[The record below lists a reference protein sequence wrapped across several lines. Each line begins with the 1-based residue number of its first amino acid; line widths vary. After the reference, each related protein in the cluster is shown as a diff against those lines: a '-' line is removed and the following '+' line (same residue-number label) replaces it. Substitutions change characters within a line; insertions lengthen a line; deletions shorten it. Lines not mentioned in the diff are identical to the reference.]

1 MARYVS
7 IPTVTIGLTP
17 WQKMFMDAVKEDVEL
32 LTDQRGD
39 GKKAAIVRGD
49 VTTDYLAQAAGPTL
63 AEVNAITDKVNALI
77 AALRRAA

>member
-7 IPTVTIGLTP
+7 IPTITIGLTP

-39 GKKAAIVRGD
+39 GSKAAIVRGD
-49 VTTDYLAQAAGPTL
+49 VTTDYLVSATGPTL
-63 AEVNAITDKVNALI
+63 AEVNGIIDKVNALI
-77 AALRRAA
+77 TALRSVA